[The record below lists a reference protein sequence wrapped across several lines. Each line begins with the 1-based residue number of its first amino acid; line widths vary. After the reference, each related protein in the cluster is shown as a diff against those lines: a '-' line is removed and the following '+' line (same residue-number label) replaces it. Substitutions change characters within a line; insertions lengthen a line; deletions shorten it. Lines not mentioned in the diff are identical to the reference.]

1 MRVSVSGCVHPLQ
14 HRRERV
20 GKKKSWLATACKPAR
35 LFLTLRQLSTD
46 NSDDDG
52 GGECSGVH
60 WTNSMTAQNSSRNAY
75 TARDSHTDNSW
86 SYMDSNRSCTDSNR
100 IGNPDSQIRLQRLQR
115 QP

>member
-35 LFLTLRQLSTD
+35 LFLTLRQLSPD

-52 GGECSGVH
+52 GGDNSGVRC
-60 WTNSMTAQNSSRNAY
+60 SMTAQNSSRS
-75 TARDSHTDNSW
+75 TDTVGSSHMDNSQ
-86 SYMDSNRSCTDSNR
+86 NCTDSNR
-100 IGNPDSQIRLQRLQR
+100 IDNPDNPIRLQRLQR